1 MLTFCKNKNFAKQD
15 WFWCRNNCNSTLYFC
30 GLNITLISTVY
41 LSPHV
46 FTTIHIFYQ
55 TLSIW
60 AKTPWSWGRTYGVLS
75 EGRKIE
81 SRRQLEQYEKSNEL
95 ETTQN
100 AGPWTTTKT
109 RGRAFLD
116 WTRSKALKWT
126 KKRLNT
132 RDVNWRKRENRARE
146 RESSV
151 SRHEAFPRSS
161 CSTKN
166 KPGWSLLHWM
176 LPKQPCIRRD
186 GEKK

>member
-1 MLTFCKNKNFAKQD
+1 MCVCVCKWADTETKIGNGRLYWTIYKSFSLIILFFSQDTVVLGKNVGRSFGRAQD
-15 WFWCRNNCNSTLYFC
+15 Q
-30 GLNITLISTVY
+30 ISAPTRA
-41 LSPHV
+41 
-46 FTTIHIFYQ
+46 I
-55 TLSIW
+55 
-60 AKTPWSWGRTYGVLS
+60 
-75 EGRKIE
+75 
-81 SRRQLEQYEKSNEL
+81 YEKLNEL

-100 AGPWTTTKT
+100 AGPWTITKT

-126 KKRLNT
+126 KKRLDT
-132 RDVNWRKRENRARE
+132 KDVNWRKRENRARE